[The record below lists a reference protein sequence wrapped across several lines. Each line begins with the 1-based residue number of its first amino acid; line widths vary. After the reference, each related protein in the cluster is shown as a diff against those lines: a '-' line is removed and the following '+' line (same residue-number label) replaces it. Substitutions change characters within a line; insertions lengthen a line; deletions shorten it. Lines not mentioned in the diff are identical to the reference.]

1 MKIKDLI
8 KKKRFSKSNINITGI
23 SENSKEIKKNYIFFF
38 KNTPNAKEKY
48 IDEALKNG
56 ACLVIYDKNYHI
68 NKNKYRNKSLLYAV
82 KNINKSMSKISEKF
96 YGIENIKTKIY
107 GITGT
112 NGKTSVSNLIA
123 QLSNIKKE
131 KCGLIGTLG
140 NGIYP
145 KLKNRS
151 LTTPNII
158 NIHKNIKNFNDK
170 KSANIVIETS
180 SHGIKQD
187 RILGLKFNSV
197 IFTNLS
203 QDHLDYH
210 NSMKEYFNTK
220 LLLFTKYKSRKKIIC
235 VDNYYGKKIKRI
247 LCEEKNVI
255 TVSSNSKDADYYA
268 SKIKYTENGINFNV
282 HSIYGEKEIRT
293 NMYGKFSVTN
303 FLLAIAAIVNTKK
316 DYELLIRNYSKIKSI
331 KGRMNK
337 YTKKYYPVTFVDFA
351 HTPDAV
357 LNVIASVKKHYPKHE
372 ITTLFGCGGERDN
385 KKRKIMG
392 KIVSDLSDRVII
404 TDDNP
409 RCEDPRR
416 IYKDILAGM
425 KVKKNYQIISG
436 RKKAISAC
444 IKKSRKNKV
453 VLILGKGHEEY
464 QIIKNKNLVHSDG
477 KEVMKA
483 MGI

>member
-1 MKIKDLI
+1 
-8 KKKRFSKSNINITGI
+8 
-23 SENSKEIKKNYIFFF
+23 
-38 KNTPNAKEKY
+38 
-48 IDEALKNG
+48 
-56 ACLVIYDKNYHI
+56 
-68 NKNKYRNKSLLYAV
+68 
-82 KNINKSMSKISEKF
+82 
-96 YGIENIKTKIY
+96 
-107 GITGT
+107 
-112 NGKTSVSNLIA
+112 
-123 QLSNIKKE
+123 
-131 KCGLIGTLG
+131 
-140 NGIYP
+140 
-145 KLKNRS
+145 
-151 LTTPNII
+151 
-158 NIHKNIKNFNDK
+158 
-170 KSANIVIETS
+170 
-180 SHGIKQD
+180 
-187 RILGLKFNSV
+187 
-197 IFTNLS
+197 
-203 QDHLDYH
+203 
-210 NSMKEYFNTK
+210 
-220 LLLFTKYKSRKKIIC
+220 
-235 VDNYYGKKIKRI
+235 
-247 LCEEKNVI
+247 
-255 TVSSNSKDADYYA
+255 
-268 SKIKYTENGINFNV
+268 
-282 HSIYGEKEIRT
+282 
-293 NMYGKFSVTN
+293 MYGKFSVIN
-303 FLLAIAAIVNTKK
+303 FLLAIAATVNTKK

-357 LNVIASVKKHYPKHE
+357 LNVISSVKKHYPKHE
-372 ITTLFGCGGERDN
+372 IITLFGCGGERDN

-416 IYKDILAGM
+416 IYEDILAGM